1 MSIYE
6 YDEERHMQQTR
17 EEGYEEGHES
27 GYKNGLATGIK
38 ALIQTCQDLSLS
50 KQEVEKTIHDRFA
63 LSDQETHDFI
73 QKYWREN

>member
-6 YDEERHMQQTR
+6 YNEERHMRQTR
-17 EEGYEEGHES
+17 EEGYEDGH
-27 GYKNGLATGIK
+27 KDGLATGIK

-63 LSDQETHDFI
+63 LSDQETHDFM
-73 QKYWREN
+73 QKYWKGSQQ